1 MRLLLKRE
9 QTIGIL
15 APTITTG
22 AMGSKIITW
31 TGTATSVKANVQPI
45 SSQSDITEYG
55 VRVDKMMLAIVPK
68 ATVCEIGSGVWLSG
82 ESSSLPPWKIV
93 SKAAWNDLTNLTI
106 EKSA

>member
-1 MRLLLKRE
+1 MRTLERRK

-31 TGTATSVKANVQPI
+31 TGTATSVKAAVQPI
-45 SSQSDITEYG
+45 SAQVDITEYG
-55 VRVDKMMLAIVPK
+55 TRVDRMMLVIVPK
-68 ATVCEIGSGVWLSG
+68 ATVCEIGYGVWLAG

-93 SKAAWNDLTNLTI
+93 SKAQWNDLTNLTI